1 MTDQE
6 FFEQAERDRLELEQ
20 RRVAFMADNSPV
32 TMAEAWKLMEIA
44 DKLKRQDTSLNV
56 YELYKHPEARSKLF
70 GHVAEACYMVLGLTA
85 TQEQISGFCDY
96 LENRFKELVKIVVS
110 STDKEALGSLLDY
123 LELNEDTE
131 KRLIKDVAVSG
142 LLSN

>member
-20 RRVAFMADNSPV
+20 KRVAFMADNSPV

-44 DKLKRQDTSLNV
+44 NKLKEQDTSLNV

-70 GHVAEACYMVLGLTA
+70 RHIAGACYMVLGLTA

-96 LENRFKELVKIVVS
+96 LEDRFKELAKIVVS
-110 STDKEALGSLLDY
+110 GTDKEALGSLLDC
-123 LELNEDTE
+123 LELDEDTE
-131 KRLIKDVAVSG
+131 KRLAKDIAVSG
-142 LLSN
+142 LLSK

>member
-20 RRVAFMADNSPV
+20 KRVAFMADNSPV

-44 DKLKRQDTSLNV
+44 DKLKEQDTSLNV
-56 YELYKHPEARSKLF
+56 YELYKHPEVRSKLF
-70 GHVAEACYMVLGLTA
+70 RHVAEACYMVLGLTA
-85 TQEQISGFCDY
+85 RQEQINGFCDY
-96 LENRFKELVKIVVS
+96 LEDRFKELVKIVVS
-110 STDKEALGSLLDY
+110 GTDKEALGSLLDC
-123 LELNEDTE
+123 LELDEDTE